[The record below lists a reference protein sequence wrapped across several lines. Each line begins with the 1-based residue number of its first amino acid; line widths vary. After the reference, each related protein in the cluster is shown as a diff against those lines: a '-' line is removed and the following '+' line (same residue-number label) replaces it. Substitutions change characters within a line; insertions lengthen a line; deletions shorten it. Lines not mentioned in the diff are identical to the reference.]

1 MCGIL
6 PNSTA
11 AERKYGGAI
20 ASGAMESGKN
30 TAVKAPVKRLT
41 ANCKKRLHMRLW

>member
-6 PNSTA
+6 PNSTVR
-11 AERKYGGAI
+11 EKYGGAI
-20 ASGAMESGKN
+20 ASGAKESGKN
-30 TAVKAPVKRLT
+30 AAVKAPVKRPT